1 MRCHLF
7 LPGREIVVT
16 GWRKPG
22 HQKGFGILR
31 AILEGFAFLL
41 LGKQPIWDKIASQQ
55 LFFTCI
61 R

>member
-22 HQKGFGILR
+22 HQKGFDILR
-31 AILEGFAFLL
+31 AMLEELTSLL
-41 LGKQPIWDKIASQQ
+41 LGKQPIWEKIVSRQ
-55 LFFTCI
+55 LFSPV
-61 R
+61 

>member
-31 AILEGFAFLL
+31 AMLEELTSLL
-41 LGKQPIWDKIASQQ
+41 LGKQPIWEKIVSRQ
-55 LFFTCI
+55 LFSPV
-61 R
+61 